1 MVLVWERMNNHSL
14 FLCTVLI
21 AIVFSTPLAGQQ
33 AAKIKSGSES
43 AASPEMNR
51 LAKALAGDWKTVETM
66 EHGEFFPNG
75 GSRHGV
81 VHARLAAGG
90 NVLIYE
96 VHSNGSAGKLDGFHT
111 IWWDKD
117 ASLYYFFACF
127 NDPTHPCRMRGTA
140 NWEGDTFVNNYE
152 EMVDGKKTQ
161 WRGSLTFSPPSPTL
175 VSARDPRNGT
185 IHTLIPHGA
194 TP

>member
-33 AAKIKSGSES
+33 AAKIKSASES

-75 GSRHGV
+75 GAPPGGVPSR
-81 VHARLAAGG
+81 RPRGG
-90 NVLIYE
+90 NVYVYY
-96 VHSNGSAGKLDGFHT
+96 VHSTGPAGTRDVF
-111 IWWDKD
+111 
-117 ASLYYFFACF
+117 
-127 NDPTHPCRMRGTA
+127 
-140 NWEGDTFVNNYE
+140 
-152 EMVDGKKTQ
+152 
-161 WRGSLTFSPPSPTL
+161 LT
-175 VSARDPRNGT
+175 V
-185 IHTLIPHGA
+185 
-194 TP
+194 

>member
-33 AAKIKSGSES
+33 AAKIKSASES

-75 GSRHGV
+75 GSRPWG

-90 NVLIYE
+90 KVLDYLME
-96 VHSNGSAGKLDGFHT
+96 YHRSPRKPDGIHPPL
-111 IWWDKD
+111 WGQD
-117 ASLYYFFACF
+117 AS
-127 NDPTHPCRMRGTA
+127 
-140 NWEGDTFVNNYE
+140 
-152 EMVDGKKTQ
+152 
-161 WRGSLTFSPPSPTL
+161 
-175 VSARDPRNGT
+175 
-185 IHTLIPHGA
+185 
-194 TP
+194 

>member
-33 AAKIKSGSES
+33 AAKIKSASES

-81 VHARLAAGG
+81 VPARLPSGG
-90 NVLIYE
+90 NGLIFE
-96 VHSNGSAGKLDGFHT
+96 VHSTSPAGQLD
-111 IWWDKD
+111 
-117 ASLYYFFACF
+117 CF
-127 NDPTHPCRMRGTA
+127 PHIL
-140 NWEGDTFVNNYE
+140 W
-152 EMVDGKKTQ
+152 GKA
-161 WRGSLTFSPPSPTL
+161 
-175 VSARDPRNGT
+175 AR
-185 IHTLIPHGA
+185 
-194 TP
+194 